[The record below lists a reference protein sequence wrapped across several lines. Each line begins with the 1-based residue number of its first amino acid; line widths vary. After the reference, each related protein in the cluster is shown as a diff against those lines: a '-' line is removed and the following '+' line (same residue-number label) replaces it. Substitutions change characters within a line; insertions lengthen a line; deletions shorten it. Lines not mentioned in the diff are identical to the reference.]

1 MRSQILHRLA
11 TASVTVASAVLSTT
25 CMATMVGAPVA
36 EPAAAGLRFSA
47 PSPLGERLTA
57 NEVQWRRER
66 EASQWSARVSVGEA
80 TPARALNGEVQWL
93 YLGLDGHVL
102 AIGAVA
108 QRELQIQGSASVAG
122 AVSSANPRLGA
133 YVNNEWQLLPDW
145 RLVFGARADRSPGGA
160 QALAPRAALLWQAW
174 PGLQLKLLDGVALR
188 EPGASLSPLRDLVPQ
203 VNPSLAN
210 ERLRATELAL
220 DWRLSSPL
228 RLAASFYRNG
238 AGKPS
243 DAVVM
248 AAAKDPLQ
256 FQNLGRANG
265 NGIELGGDFAADAG
279 WQLGGSW
286 AASQARDGEPAWTD
300 VPRTL
305 AKLQASAL
313 LPWRGARAALEWWRL
328 GQQGSA
334 LDAQSLINA
343 TMDWAPLGSA
353 WTVAASAYNLTGRT
367 LASAAS
373 ADAVQGALL
382 RDGRRLQ
389 LQLAR
394 AF

>member
-1 MRSQILHRLA
+1 MHAPFLHHLA
-11 TASVTVASAVLSTT
+11 AAGLTVALSTT
-25 CMATMVGAPVA
+25 CMAAMAVA

-93 YLGLDGHVL
+93 YQGFDGHVL
-102 AIGAVA
+102 TFGAVA
-108 QRELQIQGSASVAG
+108 QRELQIQGGSSVDG
-122 AVSSANPRLGA
+122 AMANAHPRLGA

-145 RLVFGARADRSPGGA
+145 RLVFGARADRLPGGG

-174 PGLQLKLLDGVALR
+174 PGLQVKLLDGVALR
-188 EPGASLSPLRDLVPQ
+188 EPGTSLSPLRDLVPQ

-248 AAAKDPLQ
+248 AAAQDPLQ

-265 NGIELGGDFAADAG
+265 NGIELGGDFVADAG

-353 WTVAASAYNLTGRT
+353 WTVAAGAYNLTGRT